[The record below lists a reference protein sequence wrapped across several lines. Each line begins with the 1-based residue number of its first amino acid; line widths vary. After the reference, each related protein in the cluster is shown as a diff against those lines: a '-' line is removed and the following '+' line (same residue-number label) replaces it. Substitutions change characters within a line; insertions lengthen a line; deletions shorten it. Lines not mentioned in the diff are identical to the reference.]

1 MKMSNGV
8 NYKMGFNI
16 DEVRKHWDRVA
27 CIYDRSNSV
36 KINPHNW
43 RFIEG
48 IEHIEPSQSNIKV
61 LSIWSRTGNAIPYI
75 RSKLPNA
82 EIYNLELSNKMIE
95 IAKQK
100 YPNEIFME
108 TDLSSI
114 NLDDNFID
122 YAMSPE
128 TLEHTPNPPQLL
140 SEIYRVLKPGGKLIL
155 SLPPRIADFHQWVYE
170 TFVGGH
176 GDGPRKGIP
185 TRVVKGFLK
194 NTGFKLEKHKAIL
207 LFPMGPIWFIELG
220 NKILEIFPFL
230 KELGVMQFYICSK

>member
-1 MKMSNGV
+1 MRID
-8 NYKMGFNI
+8 YKMGFNI
-16 DEVRKHWDRVA
+16 DEVRRHWDKVA
-27 CIYDRSNSV
+27 HIYDESNSV
-36 KINPHNW
+36 KINPHKW

-48 IEHIEPSQSNIKV
+48 VRYIEPSESENRV
-61 LSIWSRTGNAIPYI
+61 LSIWSRTGDAITYI

-82 EIYNLELSNKMIE
+82 EIYNLELSTKMIE

-108 TDLSSI
+108 TDLNNI
-114 NLDDNFID
+114 NLESNFVD
-122 YAMSPE
+122 YIVSPE
-128 TLEHTPNPPQLL
+128 TLEHTPKPQNLID
-140 SEIYRVLKPGGKLIL
+140 EFYRVLKPGGRLIL

-185 TRVVKGFLK
+185 SFIVKKFLK
-194 NTGFKLEKHKAIL
+194 EVGFKLEKHKAIL
-207 LFPMGPIWFIELG
+207 LFPIGPIWFIKLG
-220 NKILEIFPFL
+220 NKILELFPFL

>member
-1 MKMSNGV
+1 MD
-8 NYKMGFNI
+8 YKMGFNI
-16 DEVRKHWDRVA
+16 EDVRRHWDRVA
-27 CIYDRSNSV
+27 PIYDDSNSH
-36 KINPHNW
+36 KLNPHNW

-48 IEHIEPSQSNIKV
+48 IKYLRSSEEAIKV
-61 LSIWSRTGNAIPYI
+61 LSIWSRTGDAIPYI

-82 EIYNLELSNKMIE
+82 EIYNLELSIE
-95 IAKQK
+95 MRRKAKQK

-114 NLDDNFID
+114 NLDDNSID
-122 YAMSPE
+122 YIVSPE

-140 SEIYRVLKPGGKLIL
+140 KEMHRILKPEGTLIL

-185 TRVVKGFLK
+185 SFVVKKFLK
-194 NTGFKLEKHKAIL
+194 QAGFKLKKHRAIL
-207 LFPMGPIWFIELG
+207 LFPIGPVWFIELG
-220 NKILEIFPFL
+220 NKILDVFPFL
-230 KELGVMQFYICSK
+230 KELGVMQFYICSKA

>member
-1 MKMSNGV
+1 MCA

-16 DEVRKHWDRVA
+16 EEVRKHWDKVA
-27 CIYDRSNSV
+27 HIYDESNSI

-48 IEHIEPSQSNIKV
+48 IKHTESTNAKIKV

-82 EIYNLELSNKMIE
+82 EIYNLELSKNMIE
-95 IAKQK
+95 IARQE

-108 TDLSSI
+108 TDLDSI
-114 NLDDNFID
+114 NLEESFVD
-122 YAMSPE
+122 YIISPE
-128 TLEHTPNPPQLL
+128 TLEHTPNPQNLI
-140 SEIYRVLKPGGKLIL
+140 SEFYRVLKPGGRLIL
-155 SLPPRIADFHQWVYE
+155 SLPPRIADFHQRVYE

-185 TRVVKGFLK
+185 SRIVKEFLK
-194 NTGFKLEKHKAIL
+194 ESGFKLEKHKAIL
-207 LFPMGPIWFIELG
+207 LFPIGPVWFIELG
-220 NKILEIFPFL
+220 NKILGLLPFL
-230 KELGVMQFYICSK
+230 KELGVMQFYICFKPD